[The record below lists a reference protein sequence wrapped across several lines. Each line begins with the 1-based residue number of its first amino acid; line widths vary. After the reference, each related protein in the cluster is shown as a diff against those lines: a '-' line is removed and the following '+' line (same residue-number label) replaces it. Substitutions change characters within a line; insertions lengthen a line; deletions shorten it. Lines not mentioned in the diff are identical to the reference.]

1 MDTCRK
7 EVIMYIKV
15 EEFLKAF
22 KNNAVLWHIAGQAVI
37 DMISKLPKYDLKQTA
52 SKKVKK

>member
-1 MDTCRK
+1 MDPFGE
-7 EVIMYIKV
+7 EVKMYIKV

-22 KNNAVLWHIAGQAVI
+22 KNNAVLWHIAGQAVT
-37 DMISKLPKYDLKQTA
+37 DMINKLPKYDLKQTA